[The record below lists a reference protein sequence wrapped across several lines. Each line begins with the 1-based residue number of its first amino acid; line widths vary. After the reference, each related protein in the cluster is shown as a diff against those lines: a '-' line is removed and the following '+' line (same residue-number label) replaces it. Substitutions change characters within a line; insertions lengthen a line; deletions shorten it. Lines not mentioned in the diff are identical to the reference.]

1 MTSHTKALAENLKSS
16 DCLPRKLHNAT
27 LSTKSKLEIFYGTY
41 QQVVDA
47 LDVNGIP
54 EHKVKG
60 FIFASPGTCAV
71 LVHRH

>member
-1 MTSHTKALAENLKSS
+1 MTAKTKSLSESIISRDA
-16 DCLPRKLHNAT
+16 LPRKLQNAE
-27 LSTKSKLEIFYGTY
+27 LSTRSKLEVFYGTY

-60 FIFASPGTCAV
+60 FAFAGSGTCAV
-71 LVHRH
+71 IVHKH

>member
-1 MTSHTKALAENLKSS
+1 MTSHTKALSENLKSQ
-16 DCLPRKLHNAT
+16 DKLPRRLFNAE
-27 LSTKSKLEIFYGTY
+27 LSTNSKQEIFYGAY